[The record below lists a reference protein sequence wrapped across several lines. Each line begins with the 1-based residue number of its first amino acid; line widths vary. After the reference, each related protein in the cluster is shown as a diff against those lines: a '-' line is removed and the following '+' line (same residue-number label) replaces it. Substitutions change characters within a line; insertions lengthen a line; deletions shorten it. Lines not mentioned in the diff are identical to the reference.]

1 METPMKRL
9 KEIVIL
15 LALAVVLISAMSVSG
30 CNTIRG
36 AGRDIENLG
45 KALQ

>member
-1 METPMKRL
+1 MKRL